1 MRAKTETRR
10 QAILAAAAQ
19 VFQETS
25 FERASMAQICQRV
38 GYSKATLY
46 SYFSSKE
53 ELFFDVIS
61 LAIEAEFQAT
71 HDTLD
76 TSVADVTQA
85 LETFGRRLLTFLY
98 SPQLLTVRR
107 LVVSEAARSGLGQR
121 CFERGPQRSQAEIVA
136 FLQHGMDSG
145 KLRPANTHVAALH
158 LKSLLEA
165 EWIDRFLFQMPMDAS
180 AQEIAESVHQAV
192 AVFMSAYGPQAAV
205 S

>member
-1 MRAKTETRR
+1 MRMKTEARR
-10 QAILAAAAQ
+10 QAILAAATQ

-25 FERASMAQICQRV
+25 FERASMSQICLRV

-53 ELFFDVIS
+53 ELFFEVIS

-98 SPQLLTVRR
+98 SPQVLTVRR
-107 LVVSEAARSGLGQR
+107 LVVSEAARAGIGEK
-121 CFERGPQRSQAEIVA
+121 CFELGPQRSETVIAA
-136 FLQHGMDSG
+136 FLKYHISAG
-145 KLRPANTHVAALH
+145 KLRQANTRIAALH
-158 LKSLLEA
+158 LKGLLEA
-165 EWIDRFLFQMPMDAS
+165 EWVDRSMFQMPTDAS
-180 AQEIAESVHQAV
+180 EENIAESVRQAV
-192 AVFMSAYGPQAAV
+192 AVFMRAYGPEARTH
-205 S
+205 